1 MCVQLSVSFAS
12 CICDHVCAIVSSL
25 SLVSICVCWMHCVC
39 NCVFTLLSVHLCLLN
54 AFVVYTFFMPGI
66 VLRAWWHEVS
76 GSEGMVLRAW
86 RHVVLAGMRS
96 QALKTCFERFV
107 FSSGSLERFVSSG
120 KQLGTIVNI
129 CCSNMFVVV
138 SCGLVFTYV
147 CCWLFCQ
154 CDVLMLSCKYVC
166 YCFFLWWVDIIFM
179 FVVQV
184 IWQHRSLPSPSL
196 VVTPPLFIL
205 LQVCVT

>member
-1 MCVQLSVSFAS
+1 MCS
-12 CICDHVCAIVSSL
+12 
-25 SLVSICVCWMHCVC
+25 
-39 NCVFTLLSVHLCLLN
+39 CVFTLLSVHLCLLN

-86 RHVVLAGMRS
+86 RHE
-96 QALKTCFERFV
+96 ALGRFV

-147 CCWLFCQ
+147 CC
-154 CDVLMLSCKYVC
+154 
-166 YCFFLWWVDIIFM
+166 
-179 FVVQV
+179 
-184 IWQHRSLPSPSL
+184 
-196 VVTPPLFIL
+196 
-205 LQVCVT
+205 